1 MPSLSQ
7 AQTAMIRHVYQQIDS
22 IIYKSQFGIV
32 EEVQIDLRHKHFD
45 SNEFEIP
52 EALFK
57 ARELCSDGPRLIF
70 PWTEVSESF
79 SSPNNCNNLESSS
92 GSDVDMSE
100 FIIEKGDKLFVNR
113 INLIDPEKLHR
124 GCNIGRRHVYL
135 SIKRKNE
142 DDIDIDQPLLL
153 KPKNEIIEREFS
165 GNYYSAVKGRI
176 KNYFSIDEV
185 VGGIDNIKEDDS
197 FSYRALRK
205 LSGLIRL
212 WGSHGKEVIEEK
224 GCLVVLP
231 TCSLEEEHD
240 KTNIWLTINDAVAL
254 GYLWAKSEDQRNQAL
269 FEESAAQKSAAGRR
283 SGDSRGRD
291 ADKWK
296 QVFQAR
302 VEELWTSTTK
312 KPTRK
317 KMIDIILND
326 MEKWDVARQR
336 LNLPDAAMPGDES
349 LRKEIPKVMRMIERN
364 EGSRG

>member
-1 MPSLSQ
+1 MPRLSQ
-7 AQTAMIRHVYQQIDS
+7 AQTAMIRHVYWQIDN
-22 IIYKSQFGIV
+22 IIHESQFGIV

-45 SNEFEIP
+45 SNDFEIP

-79 SSPNNCNNLESSS
+79 RGPNDCDNLESSS
-92 GSDVDMSE
+92 RSDVDTSE
-100 FIIEKGDKLFVNR
+100 FIIKKGDSLFVNR
-113 INLIDPEKLHR
+113 IELIDPEERLL
-124 GCNIGRRHVYL
+124 GCNIGYRHVYF

-142 DDIDIDQPLLL
+142 DDIGIDQPLLL
-153 KPKNEIIEREFS
+153 KPKNELFERDFT
-165 GNYYSAVKGRI
+165 GNYYSAIRGRI
-176 KNYFSIDEV
+176 KAQFE
-185 VGGIDNIKEDDS
+185 IDNLDDIDHIAKADS

-205 LSGLIRL
+205 LSGLIHL
-212 WGSHGKEVIEEK
+212 WGYNGHEVDIK
-224 GCLVVLP
+224 ADCVVVLP
-231 TCSLEEEHD
+231 TCSPEEEHD

-283 SGDSRGRD
+283 SGASREKG
-291 ADKWK
+291 AEKWK

-302 VEELWTSTTK
+302 VEELWTFAAK

-317 KMIDIILND
+317 KMIEIILSD
-326 MEKWDVARQR
+326 VEKWNVTRQR

-349 LRKEIPKVMRMIERN
+349 LRKEIPKVMRMIERT
-364 EGSRG
+364 ERKGG